1 MKSDFYMFILWVL
14 ILNGDNEIW
23 EHHDRT
29 IFAMCFSLFRRPR
42 LVRGVALNAPSWNL
56 SFENL

>member
-1 MKSDFYMFILWVL
+1 MFILWVL

-29 IFAMCFSLFRRPR
+29 IFAMCFSLFRRRR
-42 LVRGVALNAPSWNL
+42 LVRGVALNAPFWNL